1 MKLPPL
7 TRLSMLKWQ
16 TFQPRFFD
24 FLLEMLTFTGNAGY
38 LRGDLHLSPHISP
51 YLGISRR
58 NSMPSSLTCRQ
69 KCGMPLL
76 TMR

>member
-24 FLLEMLTFTGNAGY
+24 FLLEMLAFY
-38 LRGDLHLSPHISP
+38 WKI
-51 YLGISRR
+51 
-58 NSMPSSLTCRQ
+58 
-69 KCGMPLL
+69 
-76 TMR
+76 